1 MLATFLRRLFF
12 WQTLG
17 YAAMGAWL
25 VGVWQWQ
32 AWWLLAAWLALP
44 LLMVAAWTAKLTLR
58 SRPKGAVGWV
68 WWRAIAGESWAI
80 YRLFIGSMPWVR
92 SASQL
97 LTPKAAASRVPVLL
111 IHGYCCN
118 HGVWRDVAARL
129 QALGHTVLAIN
140 LEPLFCS
147 IDDYAPQVEQAVAQ
161 LRAQT
166 GQQRVALV
174 GHSMGGLVIRAWMRV
189 YGDTRVAV
197 AVTLGSPHQ
206 GTQITPHAK
215 LPNARQMV
223 WASDWLQALQAS
235 ESPQRRALLRV
246 ALTEQDAIVF
256 PQTAQTLPGV
266 DSKVFGGIGHLQLCS
281 DARVFAW
288 LAAQLQTTKQQ

>member
-1 MLATFLRRLFF
+1 MLAVFLRRLLF

-17 YAAMGAWL
+17 YVAISLYL
-25 VGVWQWQ
+25 VWVWEWQ
-32 AWWLLAAWLALP
+32 AWWLVLAGLGLP
-44 LLMVAAWTAKLTLR
+44 LLLLSMWTAKITLH
-58 SRPKGAVGWV
+58 SRPQGAGGWG

-80 YRLFIGSMPWVR
+80 YRLFMGAMPWVR
-92 SASQL
+92 SASRL
-97 LTPKAAASRVPVLL
+97 WASEAAAPQLPVLL

-118 HGVWRDVAARL
+118 HGVWRDVAPRL

-147 IDDYAPQVEQAVAQ
+147 IDDYAPQVEHAVAQ

-166 GQQRVALV
+166 GQARVALV
-174 GHSMGGLVIRAWMRV
+174 GHSMGGLVVRAWMRA
-189 YGDTRVAV
+189 YGSAQVAV

-223 WASDWLQALQAS
+223 WGNEWLKALEAS
-235 ESPQRRALLRV
+235 ESAARRALLRI

-256 PQTAQTLPGV
+256 PQTAQTLAGV
-266 DSKVFGGIGHLQLCS
+266 DAQVFRGIGHLQLCT
-281 DARVFAW
+281 DAQVFAW
-288 LAAQLQTTKQQ
+288 LAAQLQLAPPQ